1 MELKK
6 HFKEGNEVSSKV
18 EWNDEPKGREVHERM
33 MRILNGKNVYTVF
46 GSSVQ
51 SFTHVQLF
59 ATPCTATCQASRS
72 NNSWSLLKLMY
83 IESVMPSNHLIL
95 YHPLLLMPSLFPA
108 SGSFPVSQFF
118 ASSGQSIGASASALA
133 FPMNIQDWF
142 SLGLTGLISLQP
154 KELSRVSSNTR
165 VQRHQFF
172 GTQYSLWPNSY
183 IHTWQLKKT
192 IALTRCIFVDKVMS
206 DF

>member
-95 YHPLLLMPSLFPA
+95 YHPLLLLPSIFP
-108 SGSFPVSQFF
+108 
-118 ASSGQSIGASASALA
+118 SIRV
-133 FPMNIQDWF
+133 
-142 SLGLTGLISLQP
+142 ISNESPLLCL
-154 KELSRVSSNTR
+154 KILS
-165 VQRHQFF
+165 
-172 GTQYSLWPNSY
+172 
-183 IHTWQLKKT
+183 I
-192 IALTRCIFVDKVMS
+192 IFCHFNF
-206 DF
+206 DFD